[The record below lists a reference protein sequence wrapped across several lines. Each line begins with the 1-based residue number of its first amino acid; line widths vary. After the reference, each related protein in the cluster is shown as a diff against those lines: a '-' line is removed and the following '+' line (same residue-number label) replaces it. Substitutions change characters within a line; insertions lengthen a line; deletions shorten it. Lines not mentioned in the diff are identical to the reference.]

1 MARRKAVLTSPVPVA
16 PLRATS
22 ALPEGLKA
30 TPGFF
35 ISQDDESDISVK
47 FEDGAVVFSDGFEG
61 IRVEPK
67 RLLALIHALNA
78 LSKGTA

>member
-16 PLRATS
+16 SLRATS

-35 ISQDDESDISVK
+35 ISQVQEASLTVKVTDGYFVISDSADAI
-47 FEDGAVVFSDGFEG
+47 
-61 IRVEPK
+61 IVEPS
-67 RLLALIHALNA
+67 RLPALIHALNA
-78 LSKGTA
+78 LKDAA